1 MVAFNCSKPSWIPP
15 SATEDADVDVGV
27 ARRLSRRRNND
38 NAEEED
44 VPLETFPGTSTM
56 TNAKHSQLGLTDI
69 KLQRYQNVSEDTH
82 SAKFKPRLKPT
93 TKQQQLQ

>member
-1 MVAFNCSKPSWIPP
+1 VERSS
-15 SATEDADVDVGV
+15 
-27 ARRLSRRRNND
+27 
-38 NAEEED
+38 
-44 VPLETFPGTSTM
+44 STYLY
-56 TNAKHSQLGLTDI
+56 AKHSQLDLTDI

>member
-1 MVAFNCSKPSWIPP
+1 MVALFQTQLDTP

-56 TNAKHSQLGLTDI
+56 TKELRRLRMVSFEFPMAIICAQL
-69 KLQRYQNVSEDTH
+69 
-82 SAKFKPRLKPT
+82 
-93 TKQQQLQ
+93 